1 MRQKFSQNCEK
12 SDRSVFMTMAV
23 KQAREW
29 ADELIRAEARGPS
42 DFGEAMRRVARKIGV
57 SYSTLRGLRYRP
69 PKDVGV
75 SLYLTLHAAYRA
87 ECERQARLFDHEIKI
102 TAAKAGADA
111 PLVRAAAF
119 VAGADLGGLAAEK
132 PPIAG

>member
-1 MRQKFSQNCEK
+1 
-12 SDRSVFMTMAV
+12 MTMAV
-23 KQAREW
+23 KQAQDW
-29 ADELIRAEARGPS
+29 ANELIRAEARGPC
-42 DFGEAMRRVARKIGV
+42 DFGGAMRRVARKIGI

-75 SLYLTLHAAYRA
+75 SLYLTLHEAYRA

-102 TAAKAGADA
+102 AAAKAGADA

-119 VAGADLGGLAAEK
+119 VAAADIPGAPTRSAID
-132 PPIAG
+132 

>member
-12 SDRSVFMTMAV
+12 SERGVAMTTAV
-23 KQAREW
+23 KQAQDW
-29 ADELIRAEARGPS
+29 ANELIRAEARGAC
-42 DFGEAMRRVARKIGV
+42 DFGDAMRRVARKIGV

-87 ECERQARLFDHEIKI
+87 ECDRQARKLENEIAI
-102 TAAKAGADA
+102 AAAKVGSSSS
-111 PLVRAAAF
+111 LVRAAAAL
-119 VAGADLGGLAAEK
+119 AGAEVPGMAEE
-132 PPIAG
+132 I